1 MSNKYYQN
9 ISNFHFNKPCMHLSD
24 RNRQKLQE
32 YEMLLSI
39 SKLMQ

>member
-9 ISNFHFNKPCMHLSD
+9 ISNFQFNKPCIR